1 MKEHLDERA
10 MKQYTEMLIE
20 QLQQMK
26 ESNWE
31 KPWFSSNSFIIP
43 QNINGRTYSGSNVLM
58 LMFHKQKHD
67 YQLPVY
73 MTWQQAGNMG
83 LAINKGEKSF
93 PISLWNRIIKDEN
106 GKRIS
111 DQEYN
116 NLSESEQE
124 KCKVIPLQKYFNVFN
139 VEQSN
144 IKTAK
149 PELWDA
155 LVKKLQTPAKQ
166 MDESNMVK
174 NPALDKMLEDQSW
187 ICPIYQEP
195 DSDKACF
202 HKGND
207 EITVPEKK
215 QFIDGESFYGTLL
228 HEMIHSTGTEERLN
242 RDMSGHFGSV
252 PYAREE
258 LVAELGSAMAA
269 INFGINKSIKD
280 ESKEYIK
287 SWLDAMQ
294 QNPKFLMSV
303 IGDIAKAVDFVNKNI
318 PEIEVAENV
327 EEQQPLETEQ
337 SRQEQLNSEE
347 KTEIREKTDEELDNE
362 AYERESEA
370 IDSGHKAH
378 FIAAWK
384 EGEPNNGTFYEVW
397 LKDEDI
403 QNEDGISKYRELPLW
418 NIESMK
424 TAFNIADT
432 FYNKEEM
439 DVAWDEKFAG
449 LAKDFSGLTKPVKAV
464 EQQAEAK
471 PETEAVRQE
480 TMYYTS
486 VAYLQNPDDTFLFD
500 KLKEE
505 KDYSQ
510 MLTEAAE
517 FDYSHENGID
527 LAYTHLSAKQNTGDD
542 ILDENDTY
550 AIVYNNSV
558 GGTYDILRKTP
569 ESEIWKM
576 IQSDYLPQ
584 NASKDVRLLA
594 KRKTL
599 EEFDRHP
606 DISHTLEMPN
616 GRKLEWE
623 FDRRDFVFRIGEK
636 ENGEFNK
643 VERTIPYDFG
653 RPLDEMLKD
662 VHATMASELRNQIS
676 TASDEE
682 PQVKTLEENLRDKL
696 YKGEMTLHDAGA
708 ALNKAGK
715 VNYIPDAKETMEVL
729 NKHLEF
735 VTKSSLLSG
744 DGPFKVDEK
753 ALMSAV
759 NVGIDVSLRDFAI
772 GLPPTDRRMAMSL
785 AGLVLETT
793 EKNELLSGLIEENL
807 QVDSYKIEKIW
818 SIKES
823 YERDE
828 IDLDYMVRFYTN
840 NLDELLLNKTT
851 HRIGVEKNE
860 LEEEQAEVKETEQ
873 VSGEEKEESR
883 LDLFQKVVDDT
894 LQGKQVNMPYEVYEL
909 LESMTD
915 SELQQAKAIAEK
927 RKGRSNTVK
936 VNMSDIRIK
945 VEQQMKTRADDRNPE
960 QAEKRG
966 YEQTMKSMRDS
977 GTLFMARFDFES
989 YIKRQKT
996 DEEMMVQKNHPGA
1009 AAAHQGVIRAA
1020 QEYEKI
1026 LDREIEMLNKATLQ
1040 HDEMKEQHP
1049 DAILLLRTGNSYMIM
1064 REDAQAASQVTDLQ
1078 PKRYPLTKGEQPKEF
1093 LAVEFPVSKLDTYLP
1108 QMVRAG
1114 VRVAICDGIDTPK
1127 VSKRQ
1132 EQETNLDKLQEIID
1146 STLQGNE
1153 LPDTLKNLTR
1163 EMSDDE
1169 LSKGISMIEENSGSG
1184 KKVQENIKTLYSTFR
1199 SETEERIL
1207 NSNLKE
1213 AEQKGYEKAMADF
1226 NAQPKLLKH
1235 SFRYD
1240 EFISRHEAEMER
1252 YKMDNRPGRVAEQQ
1266 GIIRAAEE
1274 MMAKYSQN
1282 RTGQTDKQP
1291 EAEEQKPEEKAAE
1304 SAENRQQQGYKDTI
1318 AFFND
1323 HTGEYLKDFDFD
1335 HYINEHKE
1343 AAAFYGQHG
1352 KPLEAA
1358 YETGSIQA
1366 AEEMKAK
1373 YIQSTGEKATQE
1385 VAPKLKYFYSGNG
1398 ISMSEEGDKNYT
1410 AFITQDREIKLYKEF
1425 HPDNL
1430 QKIKQMAETGNMLFR
1445 NGNAS
1450 TDKGYLVLDPVN
1462 KPSKI
1467 YENPATMERYFLT
1480 IEHVDG
1486 KELATIGRTVF
1497 IDEKDKIDK
1506 LMDYTPENMAILE
1519 KKADELLETKT
1530 QELKNAFRGG
1540 DSATI
1545 QSASYSYMWASKYKL
1560 QQYYNPS
1567 KCKEEIKK
1575 IQDSI
1580 ILQKDNKMETTEK
1593 KEMKDG
1599 ISVFKMQNGQYGIN
1613 ETKDGVRTPTRRLH
1627 EEDVKAY
1634 FEGLK
1639 GQTKEEVNRR
1649 REVLAEKYLRGN
1661 QQAQLAEQTPKKQ
1674 LEPLSPE
1681 HRERLTN
1688 ASVFKMQDGV
1698 SYGVRTQIDG
1708 QQHSAKRVKRED
1720 IAAFFDGYKGLPKE
1734 QQDERKAQ
1742 LAGMYFKEELTT
1754 PKQELS
1760 HGMHR

>member
-294 QNPKFLMSV
+294 QDPKFLMSV

-327 EEQQPLETEQ
+327 EEQQPLESEQ

-347 KTEIREKTDEELDNE
+347 KTEIREKTDEELNNE

-432 FYNKEEM
+432 YYNKEEM
-439 DVAWDEKFAG
+439 DAAWDEKFAG

-464 EQQAEAK
+464 EQQAE
-471 PETEAVRQE
+471 
-480 TMYYTS
+480 
-486 VAYLQNPDDTFLFD
+486 
-500 KLKEE
+500 
-505 KDYSQ
+505 
-510 MLTEAAE
+510 
-517 FDYSHENGID
+517 
-527 LAYTHLSAKQNTGDD
+527 
-542 ILDENDTY
+542 
-550 AIVYNNSV
+550 
-558 GGTYDILRKTP
+558 
-569 ESEIWKM
+569 
-576 IQSDYLPQ
+576 
-584 NASKDVRLLA
+584 
-594 KRKTL
+594 
-599 EEFDRHP
+599 
-606 DISHTLEMPN
+606 
-616 GRKLEWE
+616 
-623 FDRRDFVFRIGEK
+623 
-636 ENGEFNK
+636 
-643 VERTIPYDFG
+643 
-653 RPLDEMLKD
+653 
-662 VHATMASELRNQIS
+662 
-676 TASDEE
+676 
-682 PQVKTLEENLRDKL
+682 
-696 YKGEMTLHDAGA
+696 
-708 ALNKAGK
+708 
-715 VNYIPDAKETMEVL
+715 
-729 NKHLEF
+729 
-735 VTKSSLLSG
+735 
-744 DGPFKVDEK
+744 
-753 ALMSAV
+753 
-759 NVGIDVSLRDFAI
+759 
-772 GLPPTDRRMAMSL
+772 
-785 AGLVLETT
+785 
-793 EKNELLSGLIEENL
+793 
-807 QVDSYKIEKIW
+807 
-818 SIKES
+818 
-823 YERDE
+823 
-828 IDLDYMVRFYTN
+828 
-840 NLDELLLNKTT
+840 
-851 HRIGVEKNE
+851 
-860 LEEEQAEVKETEQ
+860 VKETEQ

-883 LDLFQKVVDDT
+883 LDLFQKIVDDT

-1213 AEQKGYEKAMADF
+1213 AEQKGYEKALADF

-1274 MMAKYSQN
+1274 MKAKYS
-1282 RTGQTDKQP
+1282 
-1291 EAEEQKPEEKAAE
+1291 
-1304 SAENRQQQGYKDTI
+1304 
-1318 AFFND
+1318 
-1323 HTGEYLKDFDFD
+1323 
-1335 HYINEHKE
+1335 
-1343 AAAFYGQHG
+1343 
-1352 KPLEAA
+1352 
-1358 YETGSIQA
+1358 
-1366 AEEMKAK
+1366 
-1373 YIQSTGEKATQE
+1373 QSTGEKSTQE

-1398 ISMSEEGDKNYT
+1398 ISLSEEGDKSYT

-1450 TDKGYLVLDPVN
+1450 SDKGYLVLDPVN

-1467 YENPATMERYFLT
+1467 YENPATMDRYFLS

-1486 KELATIGRTVF
+1486 KEVATIGRTVF
-1497 IDEKDKIDK
+1497 MDEKDEIDK

-1519 KKADELLETKT
+1519 KKADDLLETKT
-1530 QELKNAFRGG
+1530 QELKNALRGG

-1661 QQAQLAEQTPKKQ
+1661 QQAQLVEQTPKKQ